1 MSPTV
6 PAAERLRRT
15 ERVISFVRLAVVL
28 FNVATYQL
36 LSPGTGDRTGLADAV
51 CLVAVLYALITV
63 FYKPSKEQS
72 LVVALAS
79 TLLDNV
85 FIGLWIYATG
95 GFASPYYPLFYAETA
110 ASIGRFGVVLG
121 NLTGLLGAAIYAA
134 VVAIDGFDGVGY
146 RLWVRLGYI
155 FLIGA
160 WVSYVV
166 DSARRSEREV
176 AEAERET
183 AAYIELDKLRSTFV
197 TNISH
202 ELRTPLTA
210 IRGAA
215 ATLAR
220 KPGLTANEEST
231 LVEMLDRQSARLS
244 ELVQDIIDIGLVDQ
258 GRLVPRM
265 DWCDIDVIV
274 ADVVEERRV
283 ASGRRIDLSPTRGPL
298 RVYCDGGKIG
308 NAVAKVL
315 DNALKFSP
323 EDSRVEVRI
332 DEDQKMVAVS
342 ISDDGVG
349 IDTEQMKQ
357 IFDRFHQADSSHTR
371 RVGGTGIGLSIAKTV
386 VELHGGT
393 IDATSEPGRGS
404 RFSIRFPKEPTDLQL
419 RRLITDS
426 PSVETADTGTEP
438 HPG

>member
-1 MSPTV
+1 LSPTV

-36 LSPGTGDRTGLADAV
+36 LSPGTGDRGGLADAV
-51 CLVAVLYALITV
+51 CVVAILYALITV
-63 FYKPSKEQS
+63 FYKPSREQS
-72 LVVALAS
+72 LAVALAS
-79 TLLDNV
+79 TVLDNF

-95 GFASPYYPLFYAETA
+95 GF

-121 NLTGLLGAAIYAA
+121 NLTGLLGAGIYAA

-183 AAYIELDKLRSTFV
+183 AAYIELDRLRSTFV

-220 KPGLTANEEST
+220 KPGLTAKEEST

-265 DWCDIDVIV
+265 DWCDIDVVV

-283 ASGRRIDLSPTRGPL
+283 GSGRRIDLSPPRGPV

-323 EDSRVEVRI
+323 ADSRVEVRI
-332 DEDQKMVAVS
+332 EEDQKMVTVS

-349 IDTEQMKQ
+349 IDAEQMKQ

-393 IDATSEPGRGS
+393 IDASSEPGRGS

-419 RRLITDS
+419 QRLITDS
-426 PSVETADTGTEP
+426 QSVETADKGTEP